1 MLDNAAL
8 PSDVY
13 VYLFEYQLTDGRT
26 GEEKGDVTLIR

>member
-13 VYLFEYQLTDGRT
+13 VCLFEYQLTDGRT